1 MNELRVTFL
10 GSGDA
15 FGSGGRLQPCV
26 LVESQECCFFIDCGA
41 TVMTSIRRYKTD
53 PNQIDLILLSHL
65 HGDHFGGI
73 PFFILDAQL
82 ISKRTKPLIIAGP
95 IGTESKIFSLMETMF
110 PGSSMVQRKFSIE
123 FVSLTPGQQVTLS
136 SIKITPYR
144 VEHMTA
150 SDALAL
156 RIECDDQI
164 IAYTGD
170 TEWTETML
178 PACFGADL
186 VIAEAYYFDKKVKYH
201 MDLKTLLSHWP
212 ELQAKRLVCTHMS
225 DDILARTGELVG
237 EFAADGKIIELSKT
251 KQCKIQGRCL
261 VERE

>member
-1 MNELRVTFL
+1 MIE
-10 GSGDA
+10 
-15 FGSGGRLQPCV
+15 
-26 LVESQECCFFIDCGA
+26 
-41 TVMTSIRRYKTD
+41 
-53 PNQIDLILLSHL
+53 
-65 HGDHFGGI
+65 
-73 PFFILDAQL
+73 
-82 ISKRTKPLIIAGP
+82 
-95 IGTESKIFSLMETMF
+95 
-110 PGSSMVQRKFSIE
+110 RKFVVE
-123 FVSLTPGQQVTLS
+123 FVDLTPGQQVTLS

-170 TEWTETML
+170 TEWTETLL

-201 MDLKTLLSHWP
+201 MDLKTFLSHWS

-225 DDILARTGELVG
+225 NDMLARISELGGELV
-237 EFAADGKIIELSKT
+237 EDGKIIELSKT
-251 KQCKIQGRCL
+251 PAMQKPGE
-261 VERE
+261 VSG